1 MTDLQFES
9 THGPIIGEATET
21 EVVVWYRDENGLN
34 QPPIIKYWTKAD
46 KSDLQEESIEVDHL
60 IDYTSKTALLNLTP
74 ATTYYYDL
82 DGKTGHFRTAGSTT
96 CNFVFGSCIGGQGF
110 GRYTSDHEDG
120 EGFPIF
126 HSMAALDP
134 DFVQIQGDF
143 VYADNAIEAVST
155 GMFNKGCTYMTPGGV
170 DVLPVATDLATFRA
184 RYKYNLEDKALGNF
198 LRNTIVYNTW
208 DDHGTFLLFS
218 ACIWL
223 CLYAS
228 SLYLVSSNELT
239 KA

>member
-1 MTDLQFES
+1 MADLKFES
-9 THGPIIGEATET
+9 THGPIIGEAKET
-21 EVVVWYRDENGLN
+21 EVIVWYRDENGLTK
-34 QPPIIKYWTKAD
+34 PPIIQYWTQPD

-60 IDYTSKTALLNLTP
+60 IDYTSKTALLNLKP

-82 DGKTGHFRTAGSTT
+82 DGKTGHFRTAGSAT

-170 DVLPVATDLATFRA
+170 DILPVATDLATFRA
-184 RYKYNLEDKALGNF
+184 RYKYNLEDKALGHF

-208 DDHGTFLLFS
+208 DDHGKSLLFF
-218 ACIWL
+218 
-223 CLYAS
+223 AS
-228 SLYLVSSNELT
+228 KGGVGCVGYFVLFCVN
-239 KA
+239 KRKN